1 MEKQLLTLSPVV
13 PRMRHALQGART
25 WRPHGRCSR
34 CPRHVPCPPD
44 VSAAGDSYTP
54 LCAQVSLLLC
64 LKAFSRATEGHSAA
78 VSAASPQGWGKRAF
92 LRAGLNTKGM
102 GAYDRCSHSF
112 LPRTVWRLLCN
123 VLQKTPSGSE
133 PPTVSSSIMHPW
145 LIFLRFLS
153 SLPAPS
159 SAS

>member
-25 WRPHGRCSR
+25 WRPHSRCSW

-64 LKAFSRATEGHSAA
+64 LKAFSRATEGHSAV
-78 VSAASPQGWGKRAF
+78 VSAASPQVWGKRTF
-92 LRAGLNTKGM
+92 LRAGLNPKGM
-102 GAYDRCSHSF
+102 TGVPIPF
-112 LPRTVWRLLCN
+112 FPG
-123 VLQKTPSGSE
+123 QFGG
-133 PPTVSSSIMHPW
+133 
-145 LIFLRFLS
+145 
-153 SLPAPS
+153 S
-159 SAS
+159 SATCFRRPPAGVSPPQLAAQSCTLG